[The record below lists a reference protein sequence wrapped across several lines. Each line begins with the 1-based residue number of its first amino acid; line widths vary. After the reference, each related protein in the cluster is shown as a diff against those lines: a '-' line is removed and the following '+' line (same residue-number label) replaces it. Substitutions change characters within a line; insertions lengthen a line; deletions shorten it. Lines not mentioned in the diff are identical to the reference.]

1 MRIGIIGAGNI
12 GGTLGKGWM
21 KKGHSVK
28 FGLRDA
34 SASKLDEL
42 RKEVGAEAEAASVR
56 EAASFGDVVVLATP
70 WGTTEM
76 AIRSAGNLSGKTLLD
91 YTNPI
96 APDLSR
102 LELGLTTSGGEQV
115 AQWATGAHVV
125 KIFHTTGYDNMASPV
140 YPEGRAVM
148 FYCGDN
154 GAAKKTAHQLA
165 ADLGFDPADAGLL
178 TAARLLE
185 PYAMLWIQL
194 AIRQGFGL
202 NFAFRLM
209 RR

>member
-1 MRIGIIGAGNI
+1 MG
-12 GGTLGKGWM
+12 
-21 KKGHSVK
+21 V
-28 FGLRDA
+28 
-34 SASKLDEL
+34 
-42 RKEVGAEAEAASVR
+42 EAEAASVL

-70 WGTTEM
+70 WGTTEK

-91 YTNPI
+91 CTNPL
-96 APDLSR
+96 APDFSG

-115 AQWATGAHVV
+115 AQWAVGANVV

-148 FYCGDN
+148 FYCEDN

-185 PYAMLWIQL
+185 PYAMLWNPPRHPPG
-194 AIRQGFGL
+194 IRPQFCPPP
-202 NFAFRLM
+202 NAPIASV
-209 RR
+209 